1 MSVLRA
7 AIVLILTGG
16 ATSAL
21 AEQITCES
29 HRIGGAEPCGTVAAG
44 STVTLA
50 RQLSGPACV
59 EGKTWG
65 TGPDRD
71 SIWVSGGCR
80 AVFDVQPPY
89 AGASTRSEPQ
99 NGYDSGDRDDSR
111 GPRNSYHADEPV
123 DEDDRDAAAPPPRD
137 DERYARSPQRDDD
150 RNARSQRDDDRYAQD
165 RDVDERDRDRNTERS
180 ETYRDD
186 RATDDRES
194 RRYARAERHDSARQA
209 CIEQAAVGQRFGPEQ
224 IEASDARRIAHGL
237 YSVDLDTP
245 TGPVEC
251 RVDRDGRVQSLT
263 HER

>member
-7 AIVLILTGG
+7 AIVLILAGG

-65 TGPDRD
+65 TGPDHD

-89 AGASTRSEPQ
+89 AGASTRSDPQ
-99 NGYDSGDRDDSR
+99 NRYDDGDRGDSS

-123 DEDDRDAAAPPPRD
+123 DQDDRYADAPASRDDDRDARP
-137 DERYARSPQRDDD
+137 PQRDDD
-150 RNARSQRDDDRYAQD
+150 RNAGSPRDDERYAQD
-165 RDVDERDRDRNTERS
+165 RDAAERDRDGDSERS
-180 ETYRDD
+180 EPYRDE
-186 RATDDRES
+186 RATDDRGS
-194 RRYARAERHDSARQA
+194 RRYARAERHDAARQA
-209 CIEQAAVGQRFGPEQ
+209 CIDQAAVGQRFGPEQ
-224 IEASDARRIAHGL
+224 IEASDARRVSRGL

-251 RVDRDGRVQSLT
+251 TVDRDGRVQSLT